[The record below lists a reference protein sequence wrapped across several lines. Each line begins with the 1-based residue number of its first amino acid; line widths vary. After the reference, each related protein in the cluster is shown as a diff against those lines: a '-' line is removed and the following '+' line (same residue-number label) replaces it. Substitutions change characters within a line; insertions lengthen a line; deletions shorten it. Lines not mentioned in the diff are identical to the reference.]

1 MQKPWM
7 VRSAFTICLVAV
19 LACGGSEGE
28 AGDALEAAVEDL
40 KKSGEDLAG
49 EVENIVVGAGDVLQ
63 GTIDEIKAAIA
74 EKEDELQAISEKL
87 AKMSP
92 DDLMAAEVAKLKQQS
107 EALAERI
114 QGLKDNLEA
123 AIHG

>member
-7 VRSAFTICLVAV
+7 VLSVFTICLVAV
-19 LACGGSEGE
+19 GACGGGEGE
-28 AGDALEAAVEDL
+28 AGDALEAAVEDF
-40 KKSGEDLAG
+40 KKSGEELAA
-49 EVENIVVGAGDVLQ
+49 EVENIVVGTGDVLQ
-63 GTIDEIKAAIA
+63 RTIDEIKAAIA
-74 EKEDELQAISEKL
+74 ENEKELQTIREKL
-87 AKMSP
+87 AEMSP
-92 DDLMAAEVAKLKQQS
+92 DDLTGAEVAKLKQQS